1 MILTGFPAP
10 ALLYMRMKLLW
21 TLPEVCYIL
30 TSESDEKHGNGT
42 RWLLRTVFSEKIRPA
57 CRLQMR

>member
-1 MILTGFPAP
+1 MIITEFPLFG
-10 ALLYMRMKLLW
+10 LLYIRTKLLW
-21 TLPEVCYIL
+21 TLPEFCYIL
-30 TSESDEKHGNGT
+30 TSESDEKDGNGT